1 MGNYMDN
8 AELSKLPYYQIKPSP
23 GRTTVLVPFFH
34 DGDYWIP
41 LKHKAQ
47 LRLIKPAALFTG
59 TYLAVEPEKPS
70 MDLALPLFDLLMQR
84 ISSQKLI
91 YLLQTI
97 VNDIANFGSSF
108 EKYFLFLQSYEGGT
122 EVPLLVATELEFLLI
137 NVRSLYDQL
146 QRIIRDLWNK
156 TTLVGT
162 SLRKQQLP
170 ISFREVI
177 LSGKRGP
184 LRKPEEITDKYG
196 LPEPIALFY
205 HQQSPFFKL
214 CRDMRDG
221 IVHHGKSFSQEPIFH
236 INDGVA
242 VDTTKYPYSAFDC
255 WDQAALRN
263 NKLGSVLPLMA
274 YIVGQTISAT
284 TAYTNALTSCIQ
296 LPEAIGPDWHLFF
309 RHPFVSHLHKTDTY
323 MKNPWIMQAD

>member
-1 MGNYMDN
+1 MDN
-8 AELSKLPYYQIKPSP
+8 AELNKLPYYQIKPSH

-41 LKHKAQ
+41 LKHNAQ
-47 LRLIKPAALFTG
+47 LRLVKPAALFTG
-59 TYLAVEPEKPS
+59 AYMAIKPEKPS
-70 MDLALPLFDLLMQR
+70 MDLALPLFDLLIQR
-84 ISSQKLI
+84 FSSQKLI
-91 YLLQTI
+91 YLLQSI

-122 EVPLLVATELEFLLI
+122 EVPLLIATELEFLLI

-146 QRIIRDLWNK
+146 QKIIRDLWNK
-156 TTLVGT
+156 TTLSST
-162 SLRKQQLP
+162 SLKKQELP
-170 ISFREVI
+170 ESFRKVALFGQHDQIRE
-177 LSGKRGP
+177 
-184 LRKPEEITDKYG
+184 PEEITDRYG

-214 CRDMRDG
+214 CCDIRDD
-221 IVHHGKSFSQEPIFH
+221 IIHHGKSFSEQPIFH
-236 INDGVA
+236 ISDGVA
-242 VDTTKYPYSAFDC
+242 VDTTQYPYSAIDC
-255 WDQAALRN
+255 WDQATLRN

-309 RHPFVSHLHKTDTY
+309 RHPFVSHLHKIDIY
-323 MKNPWIMQAD
+323 MKNPWTIRVD